1 MLLPHYQPAQPGAVT
16 CTSLPAFSAWPSG
29 TVNNKSVTLCRE
41 TSHEHLIL
49 SANKKWKGS
58 TKDIWYAGGNRDR
71 SSGSAEGIITY
82 ISIEAHHQSHLLLHH
97 NLLAHVHVKSGSVFI
112 PGSKKSSSILCH
124 ANLQHH
130 ESLHQLAERSTKKKL
145 PTQPGKDVWRPGQMD
160 GGADKA
166 GPAKS
171 AKHQVLLPTNF
182 DTMANESSTL
192 EQSNTTT
199 AGMLKASS
207 HELEMSRK
215 KAVCKDVRSPRNS
228 PDISLVGTELPDIS
242 VHKKIDPR
250 RRLYLVDMHALCY
263 DGNRAQPSK
272 VIEWMKLLLSQ
283 VAQDNPIIA
292 VMDGERGNEY
302 RKALMPEYKAKR
314 NQFRPLAARS
324 WRASTACGLREAL
337 PLIQGFL
344 TLCHIPVVKL
354 EMAEADDVIAT
365 LASQAQGR
373 GLQVVVASP
382 DMDFRQLLAPD
393 VHMLLPLPEIGRWSF
408 YTLQHYVT
416 QNNMTPD
423 LDLGLRC
430 LLGDATDNISGLST
444 LDPRFGRKTALKLM
458 QKHGSLEGLL
468 KAAATRTVGKDYIQ
482 GALVQHADLL
492 RRNMQV
498 LSLRTDV
505 PVVLKDQ
512 WCQPRSDINDLLA
525 LELLT
530 ERLQS

>member
-1 MLLPHYQPAQPGAVT
+1 
-16 CTSLPAFSAWPSG
+16 
-29 TVNNKSVTLCRE
+29 
-41 TSHEHLIL
+41 
-49 SANKKWKGS
+49 
-58 TKDIWYAGGNRDR
+58 
-71 SSGSAEGIITY
+71 
-82 ISIEAHHQSHLLLHH
+82 
-97 NLLAHVHVKSGSVFI
+97 
-112 PGSKKSSSILCH
+112 
-124 ANLQHH
+124 
-130 ESLHQLAERSTKKKL
+130 
-145 PTQPGKDVWRPGQMD
+145 MD

-182 DTMANESSTL
+182 DTMANERSTL
-192 EQSNTTT
+192 EQLNTTT

-215 KAVCKDVRSPRNS
+215 KAVWKDVQSPRNS
-228 PDISLVGTELPDIS
+228 PEISLVGTELPDIS
-242 VHKKIDPR
+242 GHKKIDPR

-314 NQFRPLAARS
+314 NQFRPLAVRS

-512 WCQPRSDINDLLA
+512 WCQPRSDVNDLLA